1 VTSPP
6 PPPPIGWIGLGHIGR
21 PMAARVL
28 QAGFPLTVWAR
39 RREAAQ
45 PLLDAGAA
53 WADDPVAL
61 AQAGE
66 IVVTVVGGPDDVQA
80 LHAQMMPAACPGTV
94 FVDAT
99 TAAPRTA
106 AAAAA
111 LAALHGLRSIDAPVT
126 GGVAGAQRGT
136 LTSFVGGEA
145 DAIERARPLLAAY
158 SARLVPCG
166 APGSGYRVKLVNQTV
181 IAGVLLGL
189 ADAARLARAAGI
201 AADELQ
207 AALAGGT
214 ASGFLFD
221 AYLGRMVN
229 AGGPVSFSLGLLHK
243 DLRLARDE
251 ARALGVQP
259 QLLDA
264 AIAALEAA
272 IARHGAKAGVQ
283 MLAAD

>member
-1 VTSPP
+1 
-6 PPPPIGWIGLGHIGR
+6 
-21 PMAARVL
+21 MAARVL

-80 LHAQMMPAACPGTV
+80 LHARMMPAACPGTV

-106 AAAAA
+106 AGAAA
-111 LAALHGLRSIDAPVT
+111 LAARHGLRAIDAPVT

-145 DAIERARPLLAAY
+145 DAIERVRPLLAAY
-158 SARLVPCG
+158 STRLLPCG

-201 AADELQ
+201 GADELQ

-251 ARALGVQP
+251 AQALGVQP
-259 QLLDA
+259 RLLDT

-272 IARHGAKAGVQ
+272 IARHGAAAGVQ